1 MSMIGSVIMTGQI
14 FVFSAPS
21 GTGKSTIAEAL
32 MERVEDLA
40 YSISHTSR
48 LPRGTEQDGVDYHFV
63 NESTFR
69 EMIERNAFLEWAEVH
84 GHLYGT
90 AFDAV
95 KAQMSAGADVL
106 MDVDVQ
112 GGRNIKK
119 QFPES
124 VLIFLLPPSL
134 KILENR
140 LTARGT
146 DDPSAI
152 RKRMAQ
158 ASKEIKNCSW
168 YDYIVINDDLENAI
182 HEAQSIIVS
191 ERCRRIRRMD
201 WVSAHFN
208 DTHSRQQS

>member
-1 MSMIGSVIMTGQI
+1 MTGQI

-32 MERVEDLA
+32 MERVEALA

-48 LPRGTEQDGVDYHFV
+48 RPRGSEQDGVDYHFATR
-63 NESTFR
+63 STFK
-69 EMIERNAFLEWAEVH
+69 EMIEQNAFLEWAEVH

-90 AFDAV
+90 SLAV
-95 KAQMSAGADVL
+95 INAQISAGFDIL

-134 KILENR
+134 ETLEDR
-140 LTARGT
+140 LTTRGT
-146 DDPSAI
+146 DDPPVVK
-152 RKRMAQ
+152 KRMAQ
-158 ASKEIKNCSW
+158 AAKEIKSCSW
-168 YDYIVINDDLENAI
+168 YDYIVINDDLEKAI
-182 HEAQSIIVS
+182 SEAQSIIVS
-191 ERCRRIRRMD
+191 ERCRRVRRMD
-201 WVSAHFN
+201 WVSAHFKRIIS
-208 DTHSRQQS
+208 H

>member
-1 MSMIGSVIMTGQI
+1 MTGQI

-21 GTGKSTIAEAL
+21 GAGKSTIAEAL
-32 MERVEDLA
+32 MERVEGLA

-48 LPRGTEQDGVDYHFV
+48 PPRGSEQDSVDYHFV
-63 NESTFR
+63 SRSTFR
-69 EMIERNAFLEWAEVH
+69 EMIEKNAFLEWAQVH

-90 AFDAV
+90 SLAAIHKQV
-95 KAQMSAGADVL
+95 SAGFDLL

-119 QFPES
+119 QSPDS

-134 KILENR
+134 KVLENR
-140 LTARGT
+140 LKARGT
-146 DDPSAI
+146 DDPSVV

-158 ASKEIKNCSW
+158 ASEEIESCSR

-191 ERCRRIRRMD
+191 ERCRRARRMD
-201 WVSAHFN
+201 WVSDHFK
-208 DTHSRQQS
+208 TSFVS

>member
-1 MSMIGSVIMTGQI
+1 MTGQF

-32 MERVEDLA
+32 MERFDRLA

-48 LPRGTEQDGVDYHFV
+48 LPRGNEQDGIDYHFV
-63 NESTFR
+63 TERNFR

-90 AFDAV
+90 ALDTI
-95 KAQMSAGADVL
+95 KAQMSAGSDIL

-112 GGRNIKK
+112 GGRNVKK

-124 VLIFLLPPSL
+124 TLIFLLPPSL
-134 KILENR
+134 ETLKQR

-146 DDPSAI
+146 DDPEVI
-152 RKRMAQ
+152 EKRMAQ
-158 ASKEIKNCSW
+158 ASEEIRQCSW
-168 YDYIVINDDLENAI
+168 YDYIIINDDLEKAVF
-182 HEAQSIIVS
+182 EAQSIIVS
-191 ERCRRIRRMD
+191 ARCRRAYRMAWVNSHFEEIRAI
-201 WVSAHFN
+201 SH
-208 DTHSRQQS
+208 

>member
-1 MSMIGSVIMTGQI
+1 MTGQI

-32 MERVEDLA
+32 MERVEALV

-48 LPRGTEQDGVDYHFV
+48 RPRGSEQDGVDYYFV
-63 NESTFR
+63 TRSTFK
-69 EMIERNAFLEWAEVH
+69 EMIEQNAFLEWAEVY

-90 AFDAV
+90 SLAAIN
-95 KAQMSAGADVL
+95 AQISAGFDIL

-112 GGRNIKK
+112 GGRNVKK

-134 KILENR
+134 ETLEDR
-140 LTARGT
+140 LTTRGT
-146 DDPSAI
+146 DDPSVV

-158 ASKEIKNCSW
+158 VSKEIKSCSW
-168 YDYIVINDDLENAI
+168 YDYIVINDDLEKAI
-182 HEAQSIIVS
+182 YEAQCVIMS
-191 ERCRRIRRMD
+191 ERCRRVRRMD
-201 WVSAHFN
+201 WISTHFK
-208 DTHSRQQS
+208 TS

>member
-1 MSMIGSVIMTGQI
+1 MTGQF

-32 MERVEDLA
+32 MERFDRLA

-48 LPRGTEQDGVDYHFV
+48 LPRGTEQDGIDYHFV
-63 NESTFR
+63 TESTFR

-95 KAQMSAGADVL
+95 KAQMSAGSDIL

-112 GGRNIKK
+112 GGRNVKK
-119 QFPES
+119 QFPDS
-124 VLIFLLPPSL
+124 TLIFLLPPSL
-134 KILENR
+134 EILKQR

-146 DDPSAI
+146 DDPEVI
-152 RKRMAQ
+152 EKRMAQ
-158 ASKEIKNCSW
+158 ASEEIRHCSW
-168 YDYIVINDDLENAI
+168 YDYIIINDDLEKAVF
-182 HEAQSIIVS
+182 EAQSIIVS
-191 ERCRRIRRMD
+191 ARCRRTYRMEWVNSHFEEIRAI
-201 WVSAHFN
+201 SH
-208 DTHSRQQS
+208 

>member
-1 MSMIGSVIMTGQI
+1 MTGQF

-21 GTGKSTIAEAL
+21 GTGKSTITEAL
-32 MERVEDLA
+32 MDRFDSLA

-48 LPRGTEQDGVDYHFV
+48 PPRGTEQDGIDYHFV
-63 NESTFR
+63 TESTFR

-95 KAQMSAGADVL
+95 KAQMSAGSDIL

-112 GGRNIKK
+112 GGRNVKK

-124 VLIFLLPPSL
+124 ILIFLLPPSFE
-134 KILENR
+134 ILQKR

-146 DDPSAI
+146 DTPAVI
-152 RKRMAQ
+152 EKRMAQ
-158 ASKEIKNCSW
+158 ASEEIKHCSW
-168 YDYIVINDDLENAI
+168 YDYIVINDDLEKAVF
-182 HEAQSIIVS
+182 EAQSIIVS
-191 ERCRRIRRMD
+191 GRCRRAHRMD
-201 WVSAHFN
+201 WVLAHFAEN
-208 DTHSRQQS
+208 LPNPK

>member
-1 MSMIGSVIMTGQI
+1 MTGQF

-32 MERVEDLA
+32 MERFDRLA

-48 LPRGTEQDGVDYHFV
+48 LPRGNEQDGIDYHFV
-63 NESTFR
+63 TERNFR

-90 AFDAV
+90 ALDTI
-95 KAQMSAGADVL
+95 KAQMSAGSDIL

-112 GGRNIKK
+112 GGRNVKK

-124 VLIFLLPPSL
+124 TLIFLLPPSL
-134 KILENR
+134 ETLKQR

-146 DDPSAI
+146 DDPEVI
-152 RKRMAQ
+152 EKRMAQ
-158 ASKEIKNCSW
+158 ASEEIRHCSW
-168 YDYIVINDDLENAI
+168 YDYIIINDDLEKAVF
-182 HEAQSIIVS
+182 EAQSIIIS
-191 ERCRRIRRMD
+191 ARCRRAYRMAWVNSHFEEIRAI
-201 WVSAHFN
+201 SH
-208 DTHSRQQS
+208 

>member
-1 MSMIGSVIMTGQI
+1 MTGQF

-32 MERVEDLA
+32 MDRFDSLA

-48 LPRGTEQDGVDYHFV
+48 PPRGTEQDGIDYHFV
-63 NESTFR
+63 TESTFR

-95 KAQMSAGADVL
+95 KAQMSAGSDIL

-112 GGRNIKK
+112 GGRNVKK

-124 VLIFLLPPSL
+124 ILIFLLPPSFE
-134 KILENR
+134 ILQKR

-146 DDPSAI
+146 DTPAVI
-152 RKRMAQ
+152 EKRMAQ
-158 ASKEIKNCSW
+158 ASEEIKHCSW
-168 YDYIVINDDLENAI
+168 YDYIVINDDLEKAVF
-182 HEAQSIIVS
+182 EAQSIIVS
-191 ERCRRIRRMD
+191 GRCRRACRMD
-201 WVSAHFN
+201 WVLAHFAEN
-208 DTHSRQQS
+208 LPNPK

>member
-1 MSMIGSVIMTGQI
+1 MTGQV

-32 MERVEDLA
+32 MERVGNLA

-48 LPRGTEQDGVDYHFV
+48 FPRGTERDSLDYHFV
-63 NESTFR
+63 AVDAFR
-69 EMIERNAFLEWAEVH
+69 EMIRKNAFLEWAEVH

-90 AFDAV
+90 SFDAI
-95 KAQMSAGADVL
+95 KAQMSAGLDIL

-112 GGRNIKK
+112 GGRNVKK

-134 KILENR
+134 KTLENR
-140 LTARGT
+140 LTTRGT
-146 DDPSAI
+146 DAPSAVK
-152 RKRMAQ
+152 KRMAK
-158 ASKEIKNCSW
+158 ASEEIKNCSW
-168 YDYIVINDDLENAI
+168 YDYIVINDDLEKAI

-191 ERCRRIRRMD
+191 EQCRRVRRMD
-201 WVSAHFN
+201 WVSAHFKGIE
-208 DTHSRQQS
+208 TVVI

>member
-1 MSMIGSVIMTGQI
+1 MTGQI

-32 MERVEDLA
+32 MERVEALA

-48 LPRGTEQDGVDYHFV
+48 RPRGSEQDGVDYHFV
-63 NESTFR
+63 TRSTFK
-69 EMIERNAFLEWAEVH
+69 EMIEQNAFLEWAEVY

-90 AFDAV
+90 SLAAIN
-95 KAQMSAGADVL
+95 AQISAGFDIL

-112 GGRNIKK
+112 GGRNVKK

-134 KILENR
+134 ETLEDR
-140 LTARGT
+140 LTTRGT
-146 DDPSAI
+146 DDPSVV

-158 ASKEIKNCSW
+158 VSKEIKSCSW
-168 YDYIVINDDLENAI
+168 YDYIVINDDLEKAI
-182 HEAQSIIVS
+182 HEAQCVIMS
-191 ERCRRIRRMD
+191 ERCRRVRRMD
-201 WVSAHFN
+201 WISTHFK
-208 DTHSRQQS
+208 TS

>member
-1 MSMIGSVIMTGQI
+1 MTGRI

-21 GTGKSTIAEAL
+21 GAGKSTIAAAL
-32 MERVEDLA
+32 MERIEDLS

-48 LPRGTEQDGVDYHFV
+48 SPRGTERDSVDYHFV
-63 NESTFR
+63 AEDVFR
-69 EMIERNAFLEWAEVH
+69 KMIRENAFLEWAEVH

-90 AFDAV
+90 SFEAIQ
-95 KAQMSAGADVL
+95 AQMSAGDDIL

-112 GGRNIKK
+112 GGRNVKK

-124 VLIFLLPPSL
+124 VLVFLLPPSL
-134 KILENR
+134 EILENR

-152 RKRMAQ
+152 GKRMAK
-158 ASKEIKNCSW
+158 ASEEIKNCLG
-168 YDYIVINDDLENAI
+168 YDYIVINDDLEKAI

-191 ERCRRIRRMD
+191 ERCRRVRRMG
-201 WVSAHFN
+201 WVNAHFN
-208 DTHSRQQS
+208 LKLKT